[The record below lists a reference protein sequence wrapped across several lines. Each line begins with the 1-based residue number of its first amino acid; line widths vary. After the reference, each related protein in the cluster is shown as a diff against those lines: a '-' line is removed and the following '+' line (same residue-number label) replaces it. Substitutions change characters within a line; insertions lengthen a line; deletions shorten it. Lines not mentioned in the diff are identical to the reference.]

1 MEEIRKLLES
11 DKLLI
16 GTDRSIKAL
25 KMGKLEKI
33 YISSN
38 CPDDV
43 TETIDRYAGETEL
56 IKLDVPNEEL
66 GVICRKPF
74 LISVVGV
81 LKSK

>member
-16 GTDRSIKAL
+16 GTDRSLKAL
-25 KMGKLEKI
+25 KLGKLEKI

-43 TETIDRYAGETEL
+43 KETIDRYANGTEIINL
-56 IKLDVPNEEL
+56 EVPNEEL

-74 LISVVGV
+74 LISVVSV